1 MLIEQVTFSRAAV
14 GVRIVTASE
23 LLFNQCEATGPGSD
37 RVTSRSGCAT
47 TKELSYLYAT
57 FPQNSWLIA
66 CARGHGRSI
75 GVHATGGN
83 SVDINWV
90 GGGISFWEFG
100 IKTTDDSGENEASIA
115 VSGDTGF
122 SSNLE
127 SDYKANCRSD
137 VRVEGAFTE
146 GSGRFLETQATG
158 ESPLLSLEIIWVA
171 FFSAISLPTGSGAAG
186 LLAIRNLRVNTIRTW
201 LR

>member
-1 MLIEQVTFSRAAV
+1 MRA
-14 GVRIVTASE
+14 
-23 LLFNQCEATGPGSD
+23 LD
-37 RVTSRSGCAT
+37 
-47 TKELSYLYAT
+47 
-57 FPQNSWLIA
+57 
-66 CARGHGRSI
+66 RGHGRSI

-100 IKTTDDSGENEASIA
+100 IKITDDSGENEASIA

-122 SSNLE
+122 SSNLGA
-127 SDYKANCRSD
+127 DYKANCRSD

-158 ESPLLSLEIIWVA
+158 
-171 FFSAISLPTGSGAAG
+171 SGAAG
-186 LLAIRNLRVNTIRTW
+186 LLAIRNLRVNTIRSPDHAVVRLLGPSMLSLQAVFFSGGCEGPVNDCPQTIATDDNRSVV
-201 LR
+201 LSSGSKCKSPQVSVLGVLDLATS